1 MSNILFKK
9 LKELKSISISKS
21 LYWSFKLFPWK
32 SAIRIPLFVYPNT
45 VIKVSGTFI
54 PPHTFNTD
62 IHTGMIRIGQP
73 LTWLIDKKC
82 STYLDVVGS
91 LMFKGNTIIGH
102 GSKILIGRSGK
113 LTIGERFSVSGCLRI
128 CCEHNITIGC
138 DCMFSWDVSLLDTDY
153 HPIVNQDG
161 IVTNPPRPISIGNHV
176 WIGCNN
182 TILKGVSI
190 ADNIVVSSRNT
201 VKTSLRQSNSIYGEK
216 SDNITLLKES
226 ATWSNQIFDRI

>member
-1 MSNILFKK
+1 M
-9 LKELKSISISKS
+9 KSF
-21 LYWSFKLFPWK
+21 YWSFKLFPWK

-45 VIKVSGTFI
+45 VIKLCGTI
-54 PPHTFNTD
+54 TLPTHNAD

-82 STYLDVVGS
+82 STYLDVAGN
-91 LMFKGNTIIGH
+91 LTFKGNTIVGH
-102 GSKILIGRSGK
+102 GSRILIGRSGK
-113 LTIGERFSVSGCLRI
+113 LTIGEHFSATGRLRI
-128 CCEHNITIGC
+128 CCEHNIVIGSN
-138 DCMFSWDVSLLDTDY
+138 CMFSWDVTLLDTDY

-161 IVTNPPRPISIGNHV
+161 VITNPPRPISIGKHV

-190 ADNIVVSSRNT
+190 ADGIVVSSGNT
-201 VKTSLRQSNSIYGEK
+201 IKSSLRLRNSIYGER

-226 ATWSNQIFDRI
+226 VTWSNQIFDT